1 MNSMMLLTRAQALL
15 THNPFTLDDARSLE
29 ALEALEEAAVGEE
42 GLLIAELWEAAL
54 MQADEAARHYM
65 KGEG

>member
-1 MNSMMLLTRAQALL
+1 M
-15 THNPFTLDDARSLE
+15 THNPFTLDDARSM
-29 ALEALEEAAVGEE
+29 EALEEAAVGEE

>member
-29 ALEALEEAAVGEE
+29 ALEEAAVGEE

-54 MQADEAARHYM
+54 MQADKAARHYM

>member
-15 THNPFTLDDARSLE
+15 THNPFTPDDARSLE
-29 ALEALEEAAVGEE
+29 ALEAAAVGEE